1 MAAREGGQSSV
12 TRGCARVDTPPG
24 TRSVMLQATGACAA
38 QTHSGTVA
46 AGAGVGRVCVCG
58 GGGGGGGGVASST
71 FLTTK

>member
-46 AGAGVGRVCVCG
+46 AGAGVGRVCVCVCVCVCVG
-58 GGGGGGGGVASST
+58 GGGWRPVP
-71 FLTTK
+71 F